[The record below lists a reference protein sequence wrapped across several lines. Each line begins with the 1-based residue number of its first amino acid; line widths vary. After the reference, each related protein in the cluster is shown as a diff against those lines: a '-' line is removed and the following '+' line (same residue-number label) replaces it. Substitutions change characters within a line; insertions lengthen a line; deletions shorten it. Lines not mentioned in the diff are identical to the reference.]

1 MLNNDANASSF
12 FVLLF
17 HTVNLMADEV
27 RPAYL
32 EVKEIKQNI
41 FALIL
46 KVPAKG
52 SKKLKH
58 FKI

>member
-1 MLNNDANASSF
+1 
-12 FVLLF
+12 
-17 HTVNLMADEV
+17 MADEV

-58 FKI
+58 FKV